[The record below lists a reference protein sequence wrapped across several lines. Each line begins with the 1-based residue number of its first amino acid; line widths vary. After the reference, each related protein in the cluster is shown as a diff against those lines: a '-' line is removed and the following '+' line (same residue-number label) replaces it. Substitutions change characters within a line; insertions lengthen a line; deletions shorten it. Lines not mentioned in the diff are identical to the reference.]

1 MRQVVSVTEMVEKEQ
16 LEKLPVPEYDE
27 TAAAAA
33 AIGGPCQCS
42 CSPTNS
48 EITTDQPALREPLSA
63 PF

>member
-16 LEKLPVPEYDE
+16 LEKLPVPEYNE
-27 TAAAAA
+27 TAAAA

-48 EITTDQPALREPLSA
+48 EITPDQPALREPLSA